1 MNFYGFVVQYVKIR
15 KKGSFMAK
23 VCPKCGREFENRSVR
38 CPICKCD
45 LEAIGTSRKSTNN
58 SDKYLNESPKI
69 PQEKTSS
76 RSKNAEIRE
85 AQKNPPSPKP
95 KLKAST
101 IAFIAVSFFVLIG
114 VASGGKG
121 NDSREKSDNRD
132 KTYEVNSHEEEN
144 VQGDISHDYNTEEK
158 TQKATLDES
167 MNLENE
173 LSEFLSGGYHFI
185 TNEDLNKYCFNM
197 DGVKVYVVTSI
208 SDMKEGRIQSTLSEN
223 GLMMSDF
230 NVGDNYTKYEN
241 ALSKGD
247 LIAICGIVSGH
258 DDYGF
263 MGTSVNLQDCAV
275 FAVGESAR
283 IYEKSASDD
292 ELSRYFIV
300 TEEVAN
306 SNDDVSEN
314 DYKSLCHALDYED
327 ILRNPSQNEGKYCI
341 VSGTVDQIIEGWF
354 GAFSIFIVD
363 SAGNKWGCV
372 YYYKDGEPR
381 LIEGDYVTVYGICDG
396 TDTTTTV
403 LGQQVTM
410 PRVDLEYIY

>member
-1 MNFYGFVVQYVKIR
+1 
-15 KKGSFMAK
+15 MAK
-23 VCPKCGREFENRSVR
+23 VCPECGREFENRSVR

-45 LEAIGTSRKSTNN
+45 LDEIGARKQNISN
-58 SDKYLNESPKI
+58 SDIYVNERPKN
-69 PQEKTSS
+69 PQAKTSS

-85 AQKNPPSPKP
+85 AQKNPHSPKP

-101 IAFIAVSFFVLIG
+101 IAVIAVSFFVLVG
-114 VASGGKG
+114 VASGEKG
-121 NDSREKSDNRD
+121 NDSRGKSDNASKSYD
-132 KTYEVNSHEEEN
+132 VNSHEEEN
-144 VQGDISHDYNTEEK
+144 TQDDISHGHNGSEHMQEE
-158 TQKATLDES
+158 TIEDS
-167 MNLENE
+167 INLENE
-173 LSEFLSGGYHFI
+173 LSKFLSGGYHFI
-185 TNEDLNKYCFNM
+185 TNEDLNKYCSNM

-230 NVGDNYTKYEN
+230 SVGENYAKYEN
-241 ALSKGD
+241 ALSRGD
-247 LIAICGIVSGH
+247 LIAICGTVSGH

-263 MGTSVNLQDCAV
+263 MGTSVNLNDCMV
-275 FAVGESAR
+275 FAIGDNAR
-283 IYEKSASDD
+283 MYEKTASDG
-292 ELSRYFIV
+292 ELSGYFVI

-306 SNDDVSEN
+306 SSNDVSEN
-314 DYKSLCHALDYED
+314 DYKSLCRALDYED

-363 SAGNKWGCV
+363 SSGNKWGCV

-381 LIEGDYVTVYGICDG
+381 LIEGDYVKVYGICDG